1 MDSLS
6 KFFFFL
12 FPAKRCKDMV
22 MKREVRYGVL
32 QALNNHYHVVMPG
45 LVQWRL
51 QFLRTFMYCTCMCKS
66 GN

>member
-1 MDSLS
+1 
-6 KFFFFL
+6 
-12 FPAKRCKDMV
+12 MV